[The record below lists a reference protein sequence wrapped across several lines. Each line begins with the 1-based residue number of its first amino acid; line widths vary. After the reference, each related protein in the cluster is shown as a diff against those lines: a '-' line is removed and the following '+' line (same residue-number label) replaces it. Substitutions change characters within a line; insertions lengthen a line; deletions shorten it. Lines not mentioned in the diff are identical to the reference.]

1 MDIPLLLSSL
11 NASKNL
17 VGSLVDERDRQKV
30 AAIQIDLTNKLIEAQ
45 SQISEILAAVIEKDG
60 LIKTLSESNRHLQAQ
75 QDEKARYRLAKLGTL
90 GQFFVY
96 QLRPA
101 AELSERTD
109 EPEHVICQPCFE
121 DGKKSVLNIL
131 AAYAHCHVC
140 SRKVQIELVPPP
152 VRRARGMYGSQQS
165 Y

>member
-60 LIKTLSESNRHLQAQ
+60 LIKTLSESNRHLQSQ
-75 QDEKARYRLAKLGTL
+75 QD
-90 GQFFVY
+90 V
-96 QLRPA
+96 
-101 AELSERTD
+101 
-109 EPEHVICQPCFE
+109 
-121 DGKKSVLNIL
+121 
-131 AAYAHCHVC
+131 
-140 SRKVQIELVPPP
+140 
-152 VRRARGMYGSQQS
+152 
-165 Y
+165 